1 MHGQSHAL
9 SMHQAPHLHA
19 SSLGGENGSGGR
31 SGFSIQSS
39 FLSPNSIPGAVPP
52 MRPLGLLSDDGR
64 PSRLSPTNDIS
75 SKTFLERS
83 LKNMANAAAAAASTK
98 ADTKCK

>member
-1 MHGQSHAL
+1 
-9 SMHQAPHLHA
+9 
-19 SSLGGENGSGGR
+19 
-31 SGFSIQSS
+31 
-39 FLSPNSIPGAVPP
+39 

-75 SKTFLERS
+75 SKNFLERS